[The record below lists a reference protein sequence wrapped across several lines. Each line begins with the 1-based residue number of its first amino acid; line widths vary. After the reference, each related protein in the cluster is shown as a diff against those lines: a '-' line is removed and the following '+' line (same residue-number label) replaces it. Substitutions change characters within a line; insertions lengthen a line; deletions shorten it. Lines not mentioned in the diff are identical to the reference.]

1 MNKHFASWASAVVVW
16 VFATVPTPAAI
27 AAPAATMAPVV
38 TVLPVATMAPVAT
51 VAAAAAIAGAIATP
65 TPTPTAVADPPDL
78 QRSMAEI
85 FHVSNARGPIRPVGL
100 SAPQGEVT
108 SEILAGP
115 ANGLDSAYVIYTRMA
130 ARARPRGLYTLPV
143 EHTYL
148 VLSGKLNVQIGTD
161 QFVIAPETLTLVPAG
176 VPHQAWNENAAPE
189 VDFEVIT
196 PAPSRDL
203 VSMMRR
209 AEPRKVDNAAQY
221 IRAVAPPEKLAG
233 GTGHDSLNE
242 RVLANRATGSEYVLE
257 RLNDVLPGGG
267 RTELH
272 IHPFDQIYFITR
284 GTMTV
289 QYGLATYAAGENTLV
304 LLPAGVVHSNQNKG
318 TSVQSA
324 ITLLLPEPPKGT
336 PLGAGVQIESTPG
349 QSRQ

>member
-1 MNKHFASWASAVVVW
+1 MRKQFVTRASAVVLWMV
-16 VFATVPTPAAI
+16 AA
-27 AAPAATMAPVV
+27 VS
-38 TVLPVATMAPVAT
+38 
-51 VAAAAAIAGAIATP
+51 VAAA
-65 TPTPTAVADPPDL
+65 DP
-78 QRSMAEI
+78 QRSMGEI

-100 SAPQGEVT
+100 SAPLGDIT

-115 ANGLDSAYVIYTRMA
+115 ANGLDSAYVIYTRMLP
-130 ARARPRGLYTLPV
+130 RARPRGLYTLPV

-148 VLSGKLNVQIGTD
+148 VLSGKLSIQIGSD
-161 QFVIAPETLTLVPAG
+161 QFVMSPDTLALIPAG
-176 VPHQAWNENAAPE
+176 VPHQVWNEGAEPE

-196 PAPSRDL
+196 PAPSREL
-203 VSMMRR
+203 VSMIRR
-209 AEPRKVDNAAQY
+209 AEARKVDNAAQY
-221 IRAVAPPEKLAG
+221 IRTVAPAEKLTG
-233 GTGHDSLNE
+233 GTGHESLNE

-272 IHPFDQIYFITR
+272 IHPFDQVYFITR

-289 QYGLATYAAGENTLV
+289 QYGLATYEAGANTLV

-336 PLGAGVQIESTPG
+336 PLGAGVEIERTPA

>member
-1 MNKHFASWASAVVVW
+1 MNKLLAGLA
-16 VFATVPTPAAI
+16 
-27 AAPAATMAPVV
+27 
-38 TVLPVATMAPVAT
+38 LT
-51 VAAAAAIAGAIATP
+51 VAAWIVSGAAALAQSSATS
-65 TPTPTAVADPPDL
+65 DL
-78 QRSMAEI
+78 
-85 FHVSNARGPIRPVGL
+85 FHVSNARGPIRPAGL
-100 SAPQGEVT
+100 APLQGGVA

-115 ANGLDSAYVIYTRMA
+115 TNGLDSAYIIYTRMA
-130 ARARPRGLYTLPV
+130 AGARARGLYTLPV

-148 VLSGKLNVQIGTD
+148 VLSGKMSVQIGTD
-161 QFVIAPETLTLVPAG
+161 QFVVGPETLVLVPAG
-176 VPHQAWNENAAPE
+176 VPHQAWNAGSELV

-196 PAPSRDL
+196 PAPARDL
-203 VSMMRR
+203 PSMMSP
-209 AEPRKVDNAAQY
+209 AASRKVDNAAQY
-221 IRAVAPPEKLAG
+221 IRVAEPLSKLSG

-272 IHPFDQIYFITR
+272 IHPFDQVYFITK

-289 QYGLATYAAGENTLV
+289 QYGLATYEAGENTLV

-318 TSVQSA
+318 SSLQSA

-336 PLGAGVQIESTPG
+336 PLGAGVEIQRPPG
-349 QSRQ
+349 QSGK

>member
-1 MNKHFASWASAVVVW
+1 MKRHFASLVSAAVVG
-16 VFATVPTPAAI
+16 TLAA
-27 AAPAATMAPVV
+27 
-38 TVLPVATMAPVAT
+38 VAT
-51 VAAAAAIAGAIATP
+51 VAAA
-65 TPTPTAVADPPDL
+65 DPPDP
-78 QRSMAEI
+78 QRSMGEI

-100 SAPQGEVT
+100 SALQGDVM

-115 ANGLDSAYVIYTRMA
+115 TNGLDSAYIIYTRMA

-148 VLSGKLNVQIGTD
+148 VLSGKLNVQIGSD
-161 QFVIAPETLTLVPAG
+161 QFVIGPDTLALVPAG
-176 VPHQAWNENAAPE
+176 VAHQVWNDSAEPE

-209 AEPRKVDNAAQY
+209 AEARKVDHAAQY
-221 IRAVAPPEKLAG
+221 IRTLAPPEKLAG

-242 RVLANRATGSEYVLE
+242 RVLANRATGSEHVLE

-272 IHPFDQIYFITR
+272 IHPFDQVYFITR

-289 QYGLATYAAGENTLV
+289 QYGLATYEAGENTLV

-336 PLGAGVQIESTPG
+336 PLGAAVEIERPPS
-349 QSRQ
+349 QSHP